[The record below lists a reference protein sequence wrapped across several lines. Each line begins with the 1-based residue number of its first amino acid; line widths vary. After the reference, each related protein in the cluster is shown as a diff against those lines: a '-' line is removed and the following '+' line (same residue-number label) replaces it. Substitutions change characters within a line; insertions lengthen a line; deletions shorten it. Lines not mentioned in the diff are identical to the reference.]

1 MLKRKVKQILVV
13 LALPI
18 LSILFLTNCSSVK
31 KLEISSVAVERVP
44 LVLPEV
50 DRIKLESMDWYI
62 VNKDNLDSVLA
73 ELDNKGYKQVIFG
86 ITDKGYEILSVNM
99 AKIQQLVRQQN
110 AIIGAYKLYHN
121 NQEKAIEQSVEDNK
135 KVNDKI
141 EKHNENVE
149 IEGKKS
155 FTSKLGDGIKKI
167 F

>member
-1 MLKRKVKQILVV
+1 MLKRKVKQILVA

-50 DRIKLESMDWYI
+50 DRIKLESIDWYI
-62 VNKDNLDSVLA
+62 VNKDNLPSVLA
-73 ELDNKGYKQVIFG
+73 ELDKKGYKQVIFG

-110 AIIGAYKLYHN
+110 AIIGAYQLYYT
-121 NQEKAIEQSVEDNK
+121 NQQKAIEKSVENNK

-155 FTSKLGDGIKKI
+155 FTSKLGAGIKKI

>member
-1 MLKRKVKQILVV
+1 M
-13 LALPI
+13 PI

-50 DRIKLESMDWYI
+50 DRIKLESIDWYI
-62 VNKDNLDSVLA
+62 VNKNNLDTVLA
-73 ELDNKGYKQVIFG
+73 ELDKKGYKQVIFG

-121 NQEKAIEQSVEDNK
+121 KQRKAIEKSVENNK

-149 IEGKKS
+149 TEGKKS
-155 FTSKLGDGIKKI
+155 FTSKLGDSIKKI

>member
-1 MLKRKVKQILVV
+1 MLKRKVKQIQVA

-50 DRIKLESMDWYI
+50 DKIKLESMDWYI
-62 VNKDNLDSVLA
+62 VNKNNLDSVLA
-73 ELDNKGYKQVIFG
+73 ELDKKGYKQVIFG
-86 ITDKGYEILSVNM
+86 ITDKGYEILTVNM
-99 AKIQQLVRQQN
+99 AKIQQLVTQQK
-110 AIIGAYKLYHN
+110 AIIGAYKSYYN
-121 NQEKAIEQSVEDNK
+121 KQEKAIEKSVEDNK

-141 EKHNENVE
+141 KKHNENAE

-155 FTSKLGDGIKKI
+155 FTSKLGAGIKKI